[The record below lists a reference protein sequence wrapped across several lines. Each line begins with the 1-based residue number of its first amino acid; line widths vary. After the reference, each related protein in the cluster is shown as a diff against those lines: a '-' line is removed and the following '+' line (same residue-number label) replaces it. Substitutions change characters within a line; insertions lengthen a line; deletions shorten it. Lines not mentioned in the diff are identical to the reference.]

1 MINYIYFKKDKD
13 FLEDSKIVIEYYILS
28 YNKLVDFIRIGE
40 DIRYNNGIITDF
52 TKRARTNQS
61 IKRIRRGKNDN
72 IYIF

>member
-1 MINYIYFKKDKD
+1 MY
-13 FLEDSKIVIEYYILS
+13 VIEYYILN
-28 YNKLVDFIRIGE
+28 YDKKVDFIIIGE

-52 TKRARTNQS
+52 IKRARTNKS